1 MDIKE
6 FVKKEAREALARE
19 FTKEGLFELKEEEI
33 RGNKYHVFANLP
45 QNLRDYFQFPLI
57 HGEWDFL
64 AYEDDTYTYQEVLNT
79 SAGLAHTLV
88 DKFGIKKGDKVAF
101 SMRNYPEWINSFIA
115 VTSIGAVA
123 VPLNSWWTGEELEYG
138 ITHSESSVFIGDDER
153 LQRLEGHIEE
163 IPRIGVRCE
172 VNQYT
177 NTVSFDDVVSSMDAF
192 PDAEIDPED
201 DASIMYTSGSTGYP
215 KGVVSTH
222 RAVVSAPITWALMGQ
237 LGSLVEVDGVPQ
249 ASPVAGENPCTL
261 AAVPLFH
268 VTGSH
273 AVFLLSLVTARKIVF
288 MYKWDATN
296 ALSLIEKHKVTDMTG
311 VPTMSWEILQAHKD
325 NPDID
330 ISSLKGLGSGGA
342 ARPPEQI
349 KAQEKEHPDKIA
361 TVGYGLTET
370 NAHATNASGMILY
383 DRPSTAGFPTP
394 FLNQIK
400 IVGEDGSDLGPDEI
414 GEVAIKST
422 CNFRCYLKNEE
433 ATNEVLDNEGW
444 FRSGDVGIIDEE
456 GFLYIKDRIKDIV
469 IRGGENIACLEIEAA
484 IYEHPSVRE
493 ASVFGVPDERL
504 GEKLATRISLNP
516 GAELTEADLSSF
528 LAEKIAKFKIPEY
541 TWFQA
546 EELPK
551 VAAGKIAKKQMRE
564 EAINELGLS

>member
-6 FVKKEAREALARE
+6 FLKKEGRESLTKE
-19 FTKEGLFELKEEEI
+19 FTKEGLFELKEETI

-45 QNLRDYFQFPLI
+45 QTLRDYFQFPLI

-64 AYEDDTYTYQEVLNT
+64 AYEDETYSYQEVLNT
-79 SAGLAHTLV
+79 SAGLAHTLM
-88 DKFGIKKGDKVAF
+88 DKYGIQKGDKVAF
-101 SMRNYPEWINSFIA
+101 SMRNYPEWIYSYIA
-115 VTSIGAVA
+115 VTSIGAIA
-123 VPLNSWWTGEELEYG
+123 VPLNSWWQGEELDYG
-138 ITHSESSVFIGDDER
+138 LTHSESSIFIADEER
-153 LQRLEGHIEE
+153 LQRLEGYVEE
-163 IPRIGVRCE
+163 MPRIAVRCDASKF
-172 VNQYT
+172 T
-177 NTVSFDDVVSSMDAF
+177 NTAAFDEVVTPMEAF
-192 PDAEIDPED
+192 PEVEIDPED

-237 LGSLVEVDGVPQ
+237 LATQIEVDGEPLP
-249 ASPVAGENPCTL
+249 SPISGENPCTI

-288 MYKWDATN
+288 MYKWDAVE
-296 ALSLIEKHKVTDMTG
+296 ALRLIEKHKVTDMTG
-311 VPTMSWEILQAHKD
+311 VPTMSAEVLQAHKD
-325 NPDID
+325 NPEID

-370 NAHATNASGMILY
+370 NAHATNASGTTLY
-383 DRPSTAGFPTP
+383 ERPSTAGYPTP
-394 FLNQIK
+394 FLNLIK
-400 IVGEDGSDLGPDEI
+400 IMDEEGNELGPNEL

-433 ATNEVLDNEGW
+433 ATNEVLDSEGW
-444 FRSGDVGIIDEE
+444 FRSGDVGIIDED

-516 GAELTEADLSSF
+516 GAELSEEDLSSF
-528 LAEKIAKFKIPEY
+528 LAAKIAKFKIPEY
-541 TWFQA
+541 TWFQT

-564 EAINELGLS
+564 DAIKELGLD

>member
-6 FVKKEAREALARE
+6 FVKKEARENLARE
-19 FTKEGLFELKEEEI
+19 FTKEGLFELKEETI

-45 QNLRDYFQFPLI
+45 QTLREYFQFPLI

-79 SAGLAHTLV
+79 SAGLAHALI
-88 DKFGIKKGDKVAF
+88 DKYGIKKGDKVAF
-101 SMRNYPEWINSFIA
+101 SMRNYPEWINSYIA

-138 ITHSESSVFIGDDER
+138 VTHSESTLFIGDDER
-153 LQRLEGHIEE
+153 LQRLEGYIEDV
-163 IPRIGVRCE
+163 PRIGVRCD
-172 VNQYT
+172 VSKYT
-177 NTVSFDDVVSSMDAF
+177 NSEAFEDVVSAAEAF
-192 PDAEIDPED
+192 PEVEIDPED

-237 LGSLVEVDGVPQ
+237 LATSIEVDGVAQ

-288 MYKWDATN
+288 MYKWDATT

-349 KAQEKEHPDKIA
+349 KAQEKEHPDKVA

-370 NAHATNASGMILY
+370 NAHATNASGMLLY

-400 IVGEDGSDLGPDEI
+400 IVGEDGSEMGPNEI

-433 ATNEVLDNEGW
+433 ATNEVLDAEGW
-444 FRSGDVGIIDEE
+444 FRSGDVGIVDED

-516 GAELTEADLSSF
+516 GAELTESDLSSF

-541 TWFQA
+541 TWFQ
-546 EELPK
+546 EDELPK

-564 EAINELGLS
+564 EAIKELGLD

>member
-79 SAGLAHTLV
+79 SAGLAHTLI

-311 VPTMSWEILQAHKD
+311 VQTMSWEILQAHKD
-325 NPDID
+325 YPDID

-400 IVGEDGSDLGPDEI
+400 IVGEDGSELGPDEI

-564 EAINELGLS
+564 EAINELGLN